1 LLALKQR
8 LEEENGVMHQQLKD
22 VNTKEKRHLQL
33 IQDLEQ
39 GLRYNAKHHSESGL
53 SEYSTI
59 RYIDG
64 SLHRGVAANR
74 ISD

>member
-33 IQDLEQ
+33 IQGLEQ
-39 GLRYNAKHHSESGL
+39 GLRYNAKHHSEA
-53 SEYSTI
+53 
-59 RYIDG
+59 D
-64 SLHRGVAANR
+64 
-74 ISD
+74 